1 MLKDILIADRFRL
14 ERRIGKGGFGVVY
27 SGTISFQIV
36 RRFRLIAFAGTD
48 LERGYEVALKLTDN
62 SENSYYLRNEKE
74 AYAALAGGVG
84 VPRVW
89 WLGDEYDFYVLVM
102 DLLGPS
108 LEDLFNY
115 CNRSFSLRTV
125 LLVADQLLSRFQHI
139 HSKELLHRD
148 IKPENF
154 LMGTGTQGSIIY
166 VVDFGLAKYRFKNRQ
181 EGPYEGLQF
190 GGTRLFASIN
200 NHNGRGTYHL
210 LAPTC
215 WVQAANNEQSSRFR
229 TI

>member
-27 SGTISFQIV
+27 SGTIPFQIV
-36 RRFRLIAFAGTD
+36 RWLRLIAFEGTD
-48 LERGYEVALKLTDN
+48 IERGHEVAIKLTYL
-62 SENSYYLRNEKE
+62 SESSYYLRNEKE
-74 AYAALAGGVG
+74 AYAVLAGGVG

-89 WLGDEYDFYVLVM
+89 WLGDEYDYCILVM

-115 CNRSFSLRTV
+115 CNRSFSLKTV
-125 LLVADQLLSRFQHI
+125 LLIADQLLCRFQHI
-139 HSKELLHRD
+139 HAKDLLHRD

-154 LMGTGTQGSIIY
+154 LMGTGTQGNIIY
-166 VVDFGLAKYRFKNRQ
+166 VVDFGLAKHRLGNRQ

-210 LAPTC
+210 LAPAC
-215 WVQAANNEQSSRFR
+215 SLSC
-229 TI
+229 